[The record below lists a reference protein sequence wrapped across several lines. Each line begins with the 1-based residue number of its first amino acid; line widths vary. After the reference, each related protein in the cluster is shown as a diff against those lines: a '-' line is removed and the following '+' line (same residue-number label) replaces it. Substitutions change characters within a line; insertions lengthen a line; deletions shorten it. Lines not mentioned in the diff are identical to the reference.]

1 MRRASSF
8 DLAVVGGGTGG
19 LVGALIAARIG
30 ARVLLVE
37 QAAQTGG
44 DCLWWGCVPSKSLLA
59 AAELAHA
66 MRNADRV
73 GLEPVE
79 PRIELARVME
89 HVDRARRTIEPQDSV
104 ARLRREGVQVVQ
116 GRARLIGPRAL
127 EVDGRAFRFRR
138 ALLATGSQPV
148 LPPVE
153 GLEGVAPLTNETVWE
168 LRELPARL
176 VVLGGGPIG
185 CELSQAFARLGSRVC
200 LVELAPALLGQ
211 EEPEAQELVRERLEG
226 EGVEVR
232 LRTRARRAEAAGE
245 GGVLVVEGEDG
256 GEERLGFDRVLVAAG
271 RRPSTDGLGLEAA
284 GVQVDERGA
293 VRVDATLR
301 TSARGIFAAGDVT
314 GMLPFTHV
322 AGHHAR
328 VAVPNALFGTRR
340 AFSTD
345 AVPWVTFTDPEV
357 ARVGLS
363 ERQARERHGAK
374 VAVARHD
381 YADLDRAI
389 TAGRPHGFAK
399 LVAGPRGRL
408 VGATVAAPAGGEA
421 IAELAAHVAAG
432 RRIGDVSRTVHAYPT
447 FAEGPARAADEHLA
461 TRLRESP
468 LRHLAPPV
476 LALLRAL
483 ARG

>member
-1 MRRASSF
+1 MPGTKSV
-8 DLAVVGGGTGG
+8 DLAIVGGGTAG

-66 MRNADRV
+66 MRTAARV
-73 GLEPVE
+73 GLQPVE
-79 PRIELARVME
+79 PRIEFARVME
-89 HVDRARRTIEPQDSV
+89 HVHRARRTIEPQDSV
-104 ARLRREGVQVVQ
+104 ARLRREGVQVVRGQ
-116 GRARLIGPRAL
+116 ARLMGPRSL
-127 EVDGRAFRFRR
+127 EVGGRAFRFRR
-138 ALLATGSQPV
+138 ALLATGSQPM

-153 GLEGVAPLTNETVWE
+153 GLEGVAPLTNENVWE

-176 VVLGGGPIG
+176 VVLGGGPVG
-185 CELSQAFARLGSRVC
+185 CELSQAFARLGSKVC
-200 LVELAPALLGQ
+200 LVELASALLDK
-211 EEPEAQELVRERLEG
+211 EEPEAQELVRERLAG
-226 EGVEVR
+226 EGIEVR
-232 LRTRARRAEAAGE
+232 LRARVRRAEATGE
-245 GGVLVVEGEDG
+245 GGVLVVEGQG
-256 GEERLGFDRVLVAAG
+256 GEERLVFDRILVAAG
-271 RRPSTDGLGLEAA
+271 RRPSTEGLGLESA
-284 GVQVDERGA
+284 GVQIDERGA

-301 TSARGIFAAGDVT
+301 TSTGGIFAAGDVT

-340 AFSTD
+340 TFSTD
-345 AVPWVTFTDPEV
+345 AVPWVTFTDPEI

-363 ERQARERHGAK
+363 ERQARERFGGR
-374 VAVARHD
+374 VTVARQE
-381 YADLDRAI
+381 YAELDRAI
-389 TAGRPHGFAK
+389 TAGRAHGFAK

-447 FAEGPARAADEHLA
+447 FAEGPARAADEHLSGA
-461 TRLRESP
+461 LRDGP
-468 LRHLAPPV
+468 LRRLAPPV
-476 LALLRAL
+476 LALLRAVS
-483 ARG
+483 RG

>member
-1 MRRASSF
+1 MRGTDSF
-8 DLAVVGGGTGG
+8 DLGVVGGGTAG
-19 LVGALIAARIG
+19 LVGALIAAGIG

-37 QAAQTGG
+37 QAAETGG
-44 DCLWWGCVPSKSLLA
+44 DCLWWGCIPSKSLLA
-59 AAELAHA
+59 AAEPAHA
-66 MRNADRV
+66 MRTAGRV
-73 GLEPVE
+73 GLASVE
-79 PRIELARVME
+79 PEIDVARVMD
-89 HVDRARRTIEPQDSV
+89 HVHRARRTIEPQDSME
-104 ARLRREGVQVVQ
+104 RLRREGVHVVH
-116 GRARLIGPRAL
+116 GRACLTGARSM
-127 EVDGRAFRFRR
+127 EVGGRRFRFRR

-148 LPPVE
+148 LPAVE
-153 GLEGVAPLTNETVWE
+153 GLEGVAPLTNETVWD

-185 CELSQAFARLGSRVC
+185 CEMSQAFARLGSRVC
-200 LVELAPALLGQ
+200 LVELAPTLLGE
-211 EEPEAQELVRERLEG
+211 EEPEARELVRESLTS
-226 EGVEVR
+226 EGVDVR
-232 LRTRARRAEAAGE
+232 LGTRALRAEVTDA
-245 GGVLVVEGEDG
+245 GGVLVVAGEDG
-256 GEERLGFDRVLVAAG
+256 GQARLPFDRILVAAG

-284 GVQVDERGA
+284 GVQTDERGA

-301 TSARGIFAAGDVT
+301 TTAPGIFAAGDVT

-340 AFSTD
+340 SFTTD

-363 ERQARERHGAK
+363 ERQARERHGAR
-374 VAVARHD
+374 VVVARHD
-381 YADLDRAI
+381 YGELDRAI
-389 TAGRPHGFAK
+389 TAGRAYGFAK

-447 FAEGPARAADEHLA
+447 FAEGPARAADEHLR

-468 LRHLAPPV
+468 LRRVAAPV
-476 LALLRAL
+476 LALVRAL
-483 ARG
+483 SRG